1 MKVSSASVSPVHVCH
16 LYVEGSGAG
25 DHFKQV
31 VPHHQLTAEH
41 RAETRAAGMFRC
53 AEMDQQ
59 HIFTCRQGASLT
71 SVCTPALCESPSTG
85 WLSAP
90 PSPTR
95 KKRGENKR
103 RFTTSRTRVATGT
116 TLRKPHDS
124 SLCYV
129 CQIFPRLIWILT
141 LSGTGNLQE
150 NTKHPI
156 TEKYLK
162 ITLCIWD
169 VIISDFIVH
178 KSYGAYSYKTK
189 S

>member
-103 RFTTSRTRVATGT
+103 RFKTSRTGT

-129 CQIFPRLIWILT
+129 CQMFPRLIGFSPCQEQETFEKILNIQ
-141 LSGTGNLQE
+141 SQSN
-150 NTKHPI
+150 I
-156 TEKYLK
+156 
-162 ITLCIWD
+162 
-169 VIISDFIVH
+169 
-178 KSYGAYSYKTK
+178 
-189 S
+189 

>member
-129 CQIFPRLIWILT
+129 CQMFPRLIWILT
-141 LSGTGNLQE
+141 LSGTGNLRE